1 MNREEKAQ
9 LVDLFKDT
17 FDGSNIVVVTHYRGL
32 SVEEMT
38 NLRQEMYDAGA
49 TYRVTKNTLAK
60 IALEDSKYNY
70 LADYFAGPTGVAVSE
85 DPVAAAKVAVDF
97 ANENDNFEII
107 AGGMDEEEL
116 SIDRI
121 EALAALPSM
130 DELRAKLI
138 SMITTPAQRL
148 ATITQKPAGN
158 IAQVLSAHA
167 KANE

>member
-32 SVEEMT
+32 TVDDMT
-38 NLRQEMYDAGA
+38 ELRQEMYNAGA

-70 LADYFAGPTGVAVSE
+70 LQDHFAGPTGVAVSE
-85 DPVAAAKVAVDF
+85 DPVAAAKVAVNF
-97 ANENDNFEII
+97 ANENDHFQII
-107 AGGMDEEEL
+107 AGGMGDEEL

-121 EALAALPSM
+121 KALAALPSM
-130 DELRAKLI
+130 DELRAKII

-148 ATITQKPAGN
+148 ATLTQKPAGN
-158 IAQVLSAHA
+158 IAQVLSAYA